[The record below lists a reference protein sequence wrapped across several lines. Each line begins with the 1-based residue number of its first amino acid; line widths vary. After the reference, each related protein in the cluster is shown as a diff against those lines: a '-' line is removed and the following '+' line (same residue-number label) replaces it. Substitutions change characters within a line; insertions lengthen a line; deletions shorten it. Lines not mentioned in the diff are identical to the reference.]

1 MKSNVV
7 QLFFIVWWLKLH
19 PTCKK
24 IFAKNHKK
32 LLHQFFTSL
41 INSLFLWLHL
51 SIPLYDFTLKESQT
65 ITHFE
70 DLKKIFNERF
80 IKAKCGNGLDCR
92 DKNYYECMFKSS
104 LFYSTLQLLLK
115 CVGEQNV
122 NLVKKFGESMS
133 Y

>member
-1 MKSNVV
+1 
-7 QLFFIVWWLKLH
+7 
-19 PTCKK
+19 
-24 IFAKNHKK
+24 
-32 LLHQFFTSL
+32 
-41 INSLFLWLHL
+41 LHL
-51 SIPLYDFTLKESQT
+51 SIPLYDFTLKESQTITIT

-92 DKNYYECMFKSS
+92 DKTYYECMFKSS

-122 NLVKKFGESMS
+122 NLVKKIWRVDELLRSFK
-133 Y
+133 